1 MMPEEAI
8 AAIETQRGDEL
19 MSFAKVIEL
28 SSTSTESF
36 EDAIQK
42 GIARASK
49 TLKNVQGAWVKEQ
62 QVSVENGKISNY
74 RVNLMVTFILGDSD
88 VD

>member
-1 MMPEEAI
+1 
-8 AAIETQRGDEL
+8 
-19 MSFAKVIEL
+19 MSVAKVIEL
-28 SSTSTESF
+28 SSTSTQSF

-42 GIARASK
+42 GVARATK

-62 QVSVENGKISNY
+62 QVSVENGKISSY

-88 VD
+88 IG